1 MLNKCVKFRY
11 VYNGAQGDV
20 RDGDGWG
27 SEKPHENVFKISGF
41 NNACV
46 FCVVNLQEEP
56 LQQSMSRYIF

>member
-1 MLNKCVKFRY
+1 M
-11 VYNGAQGDV
+11 YNGAQGDV

-56 LQQSMSRYIF
+56 LQSMSRFIF